1 MIAMALTQMQPLQ
14 WMISRSCCGTL
25 DPSMGA
31 LSWTFRPIGTHR
43 FDITFEKETSVTSSA

>member
-1 MIAMALTQMQPLQ
+1 MIAMALTQIQPLQ